1 MNRDDFDEYYSL
13 GGIEIGRKGA
23 DIIFRNNLSDSEVKN
38 NIKELAEQF
47 DSKKAEIDNQIK
59 DIISDIKKCNPL
71 TLLLRANY
79 VMMSSMLNTYSEFQ
93 ISPESNLQMRAVEY
107 IQSVIASQK
116 FDYPDESEN
125 DSLEDKV
132 IETVS
137 TLYSNV
143 VDFYFYWGAKAR
155 GDNNDLTSKD
165 IDYIVESQLMSN
177 VRGNRYQFQQLTCIS
192 ELLTPHT
199 SEMKKIYGITAEE
212 FINGLE
218 KLEYALSSEKLD
230 LMKNLTNFY
239 EENVMGHN
247 LQEIK
252 NITDG
257 NRQILGDQCD
267 KIFGFALHKVK
278 NVTGWNDKIINS
290 LSWEIGECDDFLNNA
305 EYGSWPII
313 DMPIQ
318 KKPFIKVDGVCYC
331 FDYYNLFDNIY
342 RVIQKDIKKQ
352 DSEYSDQWAKLQQN
366 ASESLVEKMFKKLLP
381 KCESYV
387 GNYYPVGKTLKQMD
401 ENDIIV
407 LFDDSLIIAEV
418 KAGSFTYTPAITDL
432 PAHKKSFEALINK
445 ANYQC
450 ERTLDYYNRCQDIVS
465 FYDENKHQKFALD
478 KNMIKNV
485 YTFCVTV
492 DNFNAFEAKI
502 EKTHFSNI
510 KDGTIAIS
518 IDDLEV
524 YTAYFDNPLCFMHF
538 LKHRREATKVKELML
553 NDELDHLGM
562 YIFKNSYDQIV
573 EDAQGAT
580 TITGM
585 GFREDLDGYFAG
597 LHNKD
602 FSHEKPRQEIPLH
615 INAII
620 SLIEKKNLE
629 SRVSFLA
636 SFLDLSFE
644 QRHEVNDMIA
654 DVIDKQ
660 LIKKSVLPIVQYYN
674 ELIIMYIKQDG
685 LPFVEKSQVDS
696 YTKTT
701 MLKHN
706 ARECREVLLKYNYDK
721 ILYDIEFK
729 KVTL

>member
-1 MNRDDFDEYYSL
+1 MKCDDFDEYYNL
-13 GGIEIGRKGA
+13 DGIEIGRKGT

-47 DSKKAEIDNQIK
+47 TFKKAEIDNQIK

-79 VMMSSMLNTYSEFQ
+79 LMMSSLLNTYSEFQ

-107 IQSVIASQK
+107 IQSVLASQK
-116 FDYPDESEN
+116 FDYPDESES
-125 DSLEDKV
+125 DSLEDNV
-132 IETVS
+132 IENVS
-137 TLYSNV
+137 SLYSNV
-143 VDFYFYWGAKAR
+143 VEFYFYWGAKAIV
-155 GDNNDLTSKD
+155 DNNDLTSKD

-192 ELLTPHT
+192 ELLAPHT
-199 SEMKKIYGITAEE
+199 GEMERIYGITTEE

-218 KLEYALSSEKLD
+218 KLEYALSSEKID
-230 LMKNLTNFY
+230 LIKKLAEFY
-239 EENVMGHN
+239 QENVTGHN
-247 LQEIK
+247 LQEIRDITHK
-252 NITDG
+252 NH
-257 NRQILGDQCD
+257 QMLESQCN
-267 KIFGFALHKVK
+267 KIFGLAMHDVK
-278 NVTGWNDKIINS
+278 QITGWNDKIING
-290 LSWEIGECDDFLNNA
+290 LSWEIGECDDFLFNA
-305 EYGSWPII
+305 EYGGWPII

-318 KKPFIKVDGVCYC
+318 KKPFIKIDGVSYC

-352 DSEYSDQWAKLQQN
+352 DSKYSDQWAKLQQE

-381 KCESYV
+381 NCESYV
-387 GNYYPVGKTLKQMD
+387 GNYYPIGKSLKQMD

-450 ERTLDYYNRCQDIVS
+450 ERTLDYYNRCQDIVG
-465 FYDENKHQKFALD
+465 FYDENKHQKFTFG
-478 KNMIKNV
+478 KNKIKNV

-502 EKTHFSNI
+502 EKTHFSEI

-518 IDDLEV
+518 IDDLDA
-524 YTAYFDNPLCFMHF
+524 YTAYFDSPLYFMHF
-538 LKHRREATKVKELML
+538 LKHRKEATKVKELML

-562 YIFKNSYDQIV
+562 YIFKNSYDQII

-580 TITGM
+580 SITGM
-585 GFREDLDGYFAG
+585 GFREEIDGYFAG
-597 LHNKD
+597 LHNTG
-602 FSHEKPRQEIPLH
+602 FLHEKPRQEIPLH

-620 SLIEKKNLE
+620 SLIEREKME
-629 SRVSFLA
+629 GRVSLSA
-636 SFLDLSFE
+636 VFLDLPFK
-644 QRHEVNDMIA
+644 QRHELSDMITY
-654 DVIDKQ
+654 VIGRQ
-660 LIKKSVLPIVQYYN
+660 ITVKSTIPIVQLYN
-674 ELIIMYIKQDG
+674 ELLIIYIQQDG
-685 LPFVEKSQVDS
+685 LPFVEKSLVDS
-696 YTKTT
+696 YTKRT

-706 ARECREVLLKYNYDK
+706 ARDCWEVLLKYNYDK
-721 ILYDIEFK
+721 ILYNIEFK
-729 KVTL
+729 KVML